1 MKILLVCN
9 QGMST
14 GMLVESMKQ
23 FGNEDDYIE
32 ATPVTH
38 VSKKI
43 QDFDVVLVGPQIRYK
58 FDEIAAIAN
67 QYHKKIE
74 VVDMVAY
81 GTMDGKKVMEQA
93 KKLYERG

>member
-14 GMLVESMKQ
+14 GMLVESMKK
-23 FGNEDDYIE
+23 FGNEDDVIE
-32 ATPVTH
+32 ATPVSH
-38 VSKKI
+38 VQKMIDK
-43 QDFDVVLVGPQIRYK
+43 FDVLLVGPQIRYK
-58 FDEIAAIAN
+58 LDEINAIAS
-67 QYHKKIE
+67 QYNKKVE

-93 KKLYERG
+93 RKLYERG